1 VPVGPNA
8 ARRIEHRCAG
18 ADANPYFV
26 MAAILAGV
34 HHGLANKLD
43 PGPVA
48 VGNVS
53 REPDREL
60 PFSLED
66 ALKRLE
72 KAPVL
77 PGYFGTE
84 AIGLY
89 RETKAEELSRFRKII
104 TAEEH
109 EWYL

>member
-1 VPVGPNA
+1 
-8 ARRIEHRCAG
+8 
-18 ADANPYFV
+18 

-34 HHGLANKLD
+34 HHGLLNRLD

-53 REPDREL
+53 REPDLEL

-72 KAPVL
+72 TARVL
-77 PGYFGTE
+77 PGYFGAE
-84 AIGLY
+84 AVALY
-89 RETKAEELSRFRKII
+89 RETKAEELARFRKII